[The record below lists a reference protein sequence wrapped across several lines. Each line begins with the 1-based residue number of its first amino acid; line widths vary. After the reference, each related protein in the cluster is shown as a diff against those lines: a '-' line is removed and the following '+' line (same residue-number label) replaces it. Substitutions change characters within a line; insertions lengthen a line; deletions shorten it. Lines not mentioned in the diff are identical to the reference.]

1 MLLAG
6 RRRGLIFLCLAG
18 MEMAWFTPFFLVFCR
33 PAANWPPLAG
43 FGGLLAAQVA
53 WLLALEGLNRLD
65 LDWPYYELAVAGL
78 VVATS
83 LALVRLLLPFDA
95 GFNLAHNADAIVVL
109 VLANLFVWQRA
120 IHATSRGLDFF
131 SVGFTFRL
139 GTLLLFLGWTIFYYY
154 GDSRQVTPFL
164 WIYFGLGLVAVA
176 LARLYEKGSSA
187 QSAGTRLP
195 LRRLAQLLLAVGVTL
210 GGAAWLS
217 QFYTPAAIKAV
228 LTWLTPLWVVL
239 GGLLLWL
246 AQILIWLLAPVV
258 SWLIEVLSRWL
269 AGIDWTPAA
278 ELLQRM
284 ARVTSAMQPVGQ
296 DNKPVALPAWLL
308 TGIQVVAILLAA
320 AVLLGLLLL
329 YLERIRPHP
338 GRDEV
343 EEEAAEDVTLGG
355 GLLGQGVRWLKTM
368 AGLVGRFGLSRQLL
382 AAISV
387 QNIYANL
394 CRLARLRGYPRRPSQ
409 PPDAYLPV
417 LARAFPGQDAALVR
431 ITMAYMRVH
440 YGDQPVDPAELAQLR
455 YDYQGI
461 RTAEKRAQA
470 TSIGKP

>member
-18 MEMAWFTPFFLVFCR
+18 MEMAWATPFFLVFCR
-33 PAANWPPLAG
+33 PAAAWPPLTA
-43 FGGLLAAQVA
+43 FGGLLAVQVV
-53 WLLALEGLNRLD
+53 WLLAIEGLNRLD
-65 LDWPYYELAVAGL
+65 LDWPYYELAVTGL
-78 VVATS
+78 VVASS
-83 LALVRLLLPFDA
+83 LVLVRLVLPFGA
-95 GFNLAHNADAIVVL
+95 GFDLADNLARESDAIVVL

-120 IHATSRGLDFF
+120 ISATSRGLDFF
-131 SVGFTFRL
+131 SVGFAFRL
-139 GTLLLFLGWTIFYYY
+139 GTLLLFLGWTIYYYY

-176 LARLYEKGSSA
+176 LARLYEKGSGA
-187 QSAGTRLP
+187 QSAGARLP
-195 LRRLAQLLLAVGVTL
+195 LRRLAQLLLSVGVTL

-217 QFYTPAAIKAV
+217 RFYTPAAVKAV
-228 LTWLTPLWVVL
+228 LAWLTPLWVVL

-258 SWLIEVLSRWL
+258 SWLVDVLSRLL
-269 AGIDWTPAA
+269 AGIDWSPAA
-278 ELLQRM
+278 ELL
-284 ARVTSAMQPVGQ
+284 ARLGRVSSALQPARQ
-296 DNKPVALPAWLL
+296 ENKPVEWPAWLV
-308 TGIQVVAILLAA
+308 TGLEVIAILLVA

-338 GRDEV
+338 GRDEA
-343 EEEAAEDVTLGG
+343 EEETAEDVTLGG
-355 GLLGQGVRWLKTM
+355 GLLSQGVRWLKTM

-394 CRLARLRGYPRRPSQ
+394 CRLARLRGYARRPAQ

-417 LARAFPGQDAALVR
+417 LARAFPGQDAPLAR
-431 ITMAYMRVH
+431 ITTAYMRVH
-440 YGDQPVDPAELAQLR
+440 YGDQPVGPAELAQLR
-455 YDYQGI
+455 HDYQGI
-461 RTAEKRAQA
+461 RNAEKQ
-470 TSIGKP
+470 KE

>member
-6 RRRGLIFLCLAG
+6 RRRGLIFFCLAA
-18 MEMAWFTPFFLVFCR
+18 MEMAWFTPFFLIFCR

-43 FGGLLAAQVA
+43 FAGLLAVQVA

-65 LDWPYYELAVAGL
+65 LDWPYYELAVAVL
-78 VVATS
+78 IVATS
-83 LALVRLLLPFDA
+83 LALVRLALPFDP
-95 GFNLAHNADAIVVL
+95 GFNLGQNADAMVTL

-120 IHATSRGLDFF
+120 IRATARGLDFF
-131 SVGFTFRL
+131 SVGFSFRQ

-176 LARLYEKGSSA
+176 LARLYEKGSMA
-187 QSAGTRLP
+187 RSAGARLP
-195 LRRLAQLLLAVGVTL
+195 LRRLAQVLLAVGATL
-210 GGAAWLS
+210 GGAAWLA

-228 LTWLTPLWVVL
+228 LVWLTPLWVVL
-239 GGLLLWL
+239 GTLLLWL
-246 AQILIWLLAPVV
+246 AQALIWLLAPVV

-278 ELLQRM
+278 ELLNRLGQ
-284 ARVTSAMQPVGQ
+284 VSSAMQPASQ
-296 DNKPVALPAWLL
+296 ANKPIELPAWLL
-308 TGIQVVAILLAA
+308 TTFQVGAILLAA
-320 AVLLGLLLL
+320 VLALGLLLL
-329 YLERIRPHP
+329 FLERVRFHP
-338 GRDEV
+338 SRDEV
-343 EEEAAEDVTLGG
+343 EEEAAENITLGG

-394 CRLARLRGYPRRPSQ
+394 CRLARLRGHPRRPAQ

-417 LARAFPGQDAALVR
+417 LAGVFPGRDEALAR
-431 ITMAYMRVH
+431 ITAAYMRVH
-440 YGDQPVDPAELAQLR
+440 YGDQPVSLAELAQLR
-455 YDYQGI
+455 QDYQAI
-461 RTAEKRAQA
+461 RITKD
-470 TSIGKP
+470 S

>member
-6 RRRGLIFLCLAG
+6 RRRGLIFFCLAG

-43 FGGLLAAQVA
+43 FAGLLAVQLA
-53 WLLALEGLNRLD
+53 WMLALEGLNRLD

-78 VVATS
+78 IVATS
-83 LALVRLLLPFDA
+83 LVLLRLALPFDI
-95 GFNLAHNADAIVVL
+95 GFNLTHNTDAIVVL

-139 GTLLLFLGWTIFYYY
+139 GTLLLFLGGTIFYYY
-154 GDSRQVTPFL
+154 GDSRQVMLFL

-187 QSAGTRLP
+187 QSAGARLP
-195 LRRLAQLLLAVGVTL
+195 LRRLAQLLLAVGATL

-217 QFYTPAAIKAV
+217 QFYTPTAIKAV

-239 GGLLLWL
+239 GSLLLWL
-246 AQILIWLLAPVV
+246 AQVLIWLLTPVV
-258 SWLIEVLSRWL
+258 SWLVDVLSRWL
-269 AGIDWTPAA
+269 TGIDWTPAA
-278 ELLQRM
+278 QLLDRL
-284 ARVTSAMQPVGQ
+284 ASISSATPLAGQ
-296 DNKPVALPAWLL
+296 NNEPTELPAWLL
-308 TGIQVVAILLAA
+308 TGIQVIAILLAVA
-320 AVLLGLLLL
+320 LALGLLLL

-338 GRDEV
+338 SRDEV
-343 EEEAAEDVTLGG
+343 EEEVAEDVTLGG

-394 CRLARLRGYPRRPSQ
+394 CRLARLRGYPRRPAQ

-417 LARAFPGQDAALVR
+417 LARAFPGQDPALVR
-431 ITMAYMRVH
+431 ITAAYMRVH

-455 YDYQGI
+455 HDYQGI
-461 RTAEKRAQA
+461 RIAEKQVTRER
-470 TSIGKP
+470 